1 MHFLAKT
8 ETKKEG
14 KVGKASHKETEHA
27 DEAHPA
33 KHKSEEK
40 HSEHEHAKEDNK
52 ETKPHEKE
60 PLENE
65 EKFHKKAH
73 FEKEEHREK
82 KALGK
87 GPFEWVEYKPKE
99 IEEVIVNLANSGNSA
114 SEIGLVLRDQYG
126 IPDMKKFS
134 GETIQKVLAKHSLL
148 PEVPEDLLSLL
159 KKSVKLERHM
169 TQNKHDMT
177 AKRGYQLTVS
187 KIRRLQEYYHNTKK
201 LSKDWYYSPERAALL
216 IK

>member
-1 MHFLAKT
+1 MAKAS
-8 ETKKEG
+8 EKKEE
-14 KVGKASHKETEHA
+14 KTHSKASHKKAEPTE
-27 DEAHPA
+27 EAHHA
-33 KHKSEEK
+33 KNKGEEK
-40 HSEHEHAKEDNK
+40 EHTEHEHAKEGHT
-52 ETKPHEKE
+52 EAPTHEKE
-60 PLENE
+60 HPEH
-65 EKFHKKAH
+65 EKAAHKKAH
-73 FEKEEHREK
+73 HEKEEHREK
-82 KALGK
+82 RALGK

-99 IEEVIVNLANSGNSA
+99 IEEVIVNLANSGNTA

-187 KIRRLQEYYHNTKK
+187 KIRRLQDYYHRTKK
-201 LSKDWYYSPERAALL
+201 LSRDWSYSPERAALL

>member
-1 MHFLAKT
+1 MVKP
-8 ETKKEG
+8 EGKKEE
-14 KVGKASHKETEHA
+14 KGKASHKKAEHA
-27 DEAHPA
+27 EA
-33 KHKSEEK
+33 KHKPEEK
-40 HSEHEHAKEDNK
+40 APKEAKAHAKEHD
-52 ETKPHEKE
+52 EKA
-60 PLENE
+60 
-65 EKFHKKAH
+65 HKKTH
-73 FEKEEHREK
+73 SEKEEGYREK

-134 GETIQKVLAKHSLL
+134 GETIQKVLQRHSLL

-159 KKSVKLERHM
+159 KKSVKLERHLA
-169 TQNKHDMT
+169 QNKHDMT

-187 KIRRLQEYYHNTKK
+187 KIRRLQDYYHRTKK
-201 LSKDWYYSPERAALL
+201 LSRDWHYSPERAALL

>member
-1 MHFLAKT
+1 MAKSV
-8 ETKKEG
+8 EKKEE
-14 KVGKASHKETEHA
+14 KEQKASHKTA
-27 DEAHPA
+27 
-33 KHKSEEK
+33 
-40 HSEHEHAKEDNK
+40 EHAKTQVPMHEEGKKGHAK
-52 ETKPHEKE
+52 EATAHDTAREKE
-60 PLENE
+60 HLKHAETA
-65 EKFHKKAH
+65 EKMHVKEPV
-73 FEKEEHREK
+73 EKEEHREK

-99 IEEVIVNLANSGNSA
+99 IEEVIVNLANSGNTG

-148 PEVPEDLLSLL
+148 PEVPEDMLSLL
-159 KKSVKLERHM
+159 KKSVRLERHM
-169 TQNKHDMT
+169 AQNRHDMT

-187 KIRRLQEYYHNTKK
+187 KIRRLQEYYHKTKK
-201 LSKDWYYSPERAALL
+201 LPKDWYYSPERAALL